1 MNRRGVLLA
10 AATVVAAVL
19 VVGSASARPPHF
31 WRDFELSDGSPSPS
45 LGAPET
51 VAPTAVSVPPLEAA
65 ASGSSTDLGFLVY
78 VLWGVVALLAGWV
91 LWWLAHR
98 NWHRTR
104 RRSGGLVEPLPEV
117 DVDLSEAAEELDE
130 VLARGSPRNAIVACW
145 ARLEDA
151 VEEAGI
157 HRRPSETSEEM
168 TTRVLS
174 SRVVDAAAIESF
186 AALYREARFST
197 HDLTEQHRAQAQQAL
212 EVLRGQLRASVVEG
226 ADL

>member
-1 MNRRGVLLA
+1 M
-10 AATVVAAVL
+10 
-19 VVGSASARPPHF
+19 
-31 WRDFELSDGSPSPS
+31 
-45 LGAPET
+45 
-51 VAPTAVSVPPLEAA
+51 
-65 ASGSSTDLGFLVY
+65 
-78 VLWGVVALLAGWV
+78 
-91 LWWLAHR
+91 
-98 NWHRTR
+98 
-104 RRSGGLVEPLPEV
+104 
-117 DVDLSEAAEELDE
+117 SEAAEDLDE

-157 HRRPSETSEEM
+157 QRRPSETSEEM

>member
-1 MNRRGVLLA
+1 M
-10 AATVVAAVL
+10 
-19 VVGSASARPPHF
+19 
-31 WRDFELSDGSPSPS
+31 
-45 LGAPET
+45 PET
-51 VAPTAVSVPPLEAA
+51 AAPTQVTVPPLEAA
-65 ASGSSTDLGFLVY
+65 ASGESTDLGFLVY
-78 VLWGVVALLAGWV
+78 VLWGRGRAAGRLVAVVGGASQLAPN
-91 LWWLAHR
+91 A
-98 NWHRTR
+98 R